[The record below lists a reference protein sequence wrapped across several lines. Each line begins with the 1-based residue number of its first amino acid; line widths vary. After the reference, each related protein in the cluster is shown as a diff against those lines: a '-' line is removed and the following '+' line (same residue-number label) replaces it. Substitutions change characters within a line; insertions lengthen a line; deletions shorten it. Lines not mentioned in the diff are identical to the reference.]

1 MSRAMVAT
9 VNPLSV
15 ACDSCPAG
23 VGSACWDGAYRTRT
37 PHPSRTSKA
46 RCVLLDREARAESQW
61 LELAAI
67 WRDASEADRAG
78 ILAAVKARMALPR
91 GVDAVVRVLGCHGT
105 FAVLPDRQN
114 PLEHARA
121 AHRHLMRTMNV
132 VDVQADP
139 VWPIDNGAGGTGEL
153 HVACVGGRALIT
165 CELVGRGR
173 R

>member
-1 MSRAMVAT
+1 MKDYAAIALDVR
-9 VNPLSV
+9 
-15 ACDSCPAG
+15 CDVC
-23 VGSACWDGAYRTRT
+23 SAPPGLGCLRHDGTGRLE
-37 PHPSRTSKA
+37 PHPSR
-46 RCVLLDREARAESQW
+46 VNEARLAAIGKPKEPDAKW

-78 ILAAVKARMALPR
+78 IFLAVKVRMALPI
-91 GVDAVVRVLGCHGT
+91 GTDATNRVLFSHGT
-105 FAVLPDRQN
+105 LEVLPDRQN
-114 PLEHARA
+114 PLKHARA
-121 AHRHLMRTMNV
+121 AHRHMMRTMNV

-153 HVACVGGRALIT
+153 HITCVAGRALIA

>member
-1 MSRAMVAT
+1 MSGYIMTRA
-9 VNPLSV
+9 L
-15 ACDSCPAG
+15 
-23 VGSACWDGAYRTRT
+23 
-37 PHPSRTSKA
+37 A
-46 RCVLLDREARAESQW
+46 RQAIAELTAEADRDPQAVLDLLRARAE
-61 LELAAI
+61 
-67 WRDASEADRAG
+67 
-78 ILAAVKARMALPR
+78 LPH
-91 GVDAVVRVLGCHGT
+91 GFAAVVRVLGCHGT

-153 HVACVGGRALIT
+153 HVACVGGRALIA

>member
-1 MSRAMVAT
+1 MSGYITTRA
-9 VNPLSV
+9 L
-15 ACDSCPAG
+15 
-23 VGSACWDGAYRTRT
+23 
-37 PHPSRTSKA
+37 A
-46 RCVLLDREARAESQW
+46 RQAIAELTAEADRDPQAVLDLLRARAE
-61 LELAAI
+61 
-67 WRDASEADRAG
+67 
-78 ILAAVKARMALPR
+78 LPH
-91 GVDAVVRVLGCHGT
+91 GFAAVVRVLGCHGT

-153 HVACVGGRALIT
+153 HVACVGGRALIA

>member
-1 MSRAMVAT
+1 MSGYITTRA
-9 VNPLSV
+9 L
-15 ACDSCPAG
+15 
-23 VGSACWDGAYRTRT
+23 
-37 PHPSRTSKA
+37 A
-46 RCVLLDREARAESQW
+46 RQAIAELTAEADRDPQAVLDLLRARAE
-61 LELAAI
+61 
-67 WRDASEADRAG
+67 
-78 ILAAVKARMALPR
+78 LPH
-91 GVDAVVRVLGCHGT
+91 GFAAVVRVLGCHGT

-165 CELVGRGR
+165 CELVGRGGR
-173 R
+173 

>member
-1 MSRAMVAT
+1 MSGYITTRA
-9 VNPLSV
+9 L
-15 ACDSCPAG
+15 
-23 VGSACWDGAYRTRT
+23 
-37 PHPSRTSKA
+37 A
-46 RCVLLDREARAESQW
+46 RQAIAELTAEADRDPQAVLDLLRARAE
-61 LELAAI
+61 
-67 WRDASEADRAG
+67 
-78 ILAAVKARMALPR
+78 LPH
-91 GVDAVVRVLGCHGT
+91 GFAAVVRVLGCHGT

-153 HVACVGGRALIT
+153 HVACVGGRALIA
-165 CELVGRGR
+165 CELVGRAR

>member
-1 MSRAMVAT
+1 MSGYITPRA
-9 VNPLSV
+9 L
-15 ACDSCPAG
+15 
-23 VGSACWDGAYRTRT
+23 
-37 PHPSRTSKA
+37 A
-46 RCVLLDREARAESQW
+46 RQAIAELTAEADRDPQAVLDLLRARAE
-61 LELAAI
+61 
-67 WRDASEADRAG
+67 
-78 ILAAVKARMALPR
+78 LPH
-91 GVDAVVRVLGCHGT
+91 GFAAVVRVLGCHGT

-153 HVACVGGRALIT
+153 HITCVAGRALIA

>member
-1 MSRAMVAT
+1 MSERID
-9 VNPLSV
+9 PLSV
-15 ACDSCPAG
+15 ACDEMGCGALELD
-23 VGSACWDGAYRTRT
+23 ACWSVGTTQHRE
-37 PHPSRTSKA
+37 PHSSRVAKA
-46 RCVLLDREARAESQW
+46 RAALLDRAKRSESQW

-78 ILAAVKARMALPR
+78 IFMAVKVRMALPI
-91 GVDAVVRVLGCHGT
+91 GTDATNRVLFSHGT
-105 FAVLPDRQN
+105 LEVLPDRQN
-114 PLEHARA
+114 PLKHARA
-121 AHRHLMRTMNV
+121 AHRHMMRTMNV

-153 HVACVGGRALIT
+153 HITCVAGRALIA